1 MDGPQSDHIDLK
13 LKASDIAACVD
24 PAAYE
29 RAVTCVRDGR
39 VATEGVRVGGERTT
53 VTGRVRDHDGTQHS
67 SFVEVTRAR
76 QGAPCIA
83 GDCSC
88 EVGFNCEHVAAT
100 LLEASS
106 VVVRRAASVSTDRAA
121 SEWLRLLERQNAP
134 AASTWEPGAQ
144 LPGEHLLYLLQAP
157 LHDQHGIAVPVLLVS
172 CRVLR
177 RGGYGAPAPFSA
189 ARATSAHPPRMLE
202 PVDVDIIRVAVAHNP
217 VTAEVDDVLLLTKA
231 AGATVLEAIVRTG
244 RCRWIED
251 TGLTL
256 GPGPGRRATLE
267 WQLRHDGSQRL
278 AFKTEPLSSQAL
290 PLEPPWY
297 LDLAHGLAGPLESGL
312 DKQAALLAASM
323 PPLEAEDCARL
334 PKALATLLDDAG
346 LPRPHALALRDIAV
360 APTPRLRLVRSEQ
373 PADEAGPLIDSWMA
387 QYLYEPCHA
396 TLHFDYGGI
405 EIGAADL
412 SLMPIRLAV
421 DRELVRVE
429 RDEEAEAQALE
440 RLEGYGFEA
449 MWCGSTTAFGD
460 MEFES
465 FDEFGADTDFDA
477 FDDPD
482 FAPGLEELDDDGSAL
497 QLFMQPGLDADKEW
511 IEFVRNGVRELREVG
526 WEVEIPPD
534 FDHLVLEPDDWLGHI
549 EAQPDAAGWF
559 DIALD
564 IELRGEKVALLPLL
578 QEMLGRLSGRD
589 AKDLLARLDSVT
601 EVMLPYGNAMV
612 CLPAARVKTILGTLV
627 ELFDP
632 KLRLRD
638 GRLRLSRL
646 RAAEIESLQRWHGG
660 DAQVLADMAARI
672 RRFEGVR
679 PLAAPEGFNAQL
691 RPYQEQGLG
700 WLQGLRELGL
710 GGLLADDMG
719 LGKTVQTLAHLLIEK
734 QAGRLLAP
742 CLVVAPTSVV
752 GNWVAEA
759 CRFAPALSVLLL
771 SGAQRHAHFD
781 DMAAHD
787 IVITS
792 YALVRRDI
800 AVLKKHDFYYL
811 VLDEA
816 QALKNPRTQLRK
828 AMVELRAEHRLCLTG
843 TPLEN
848 HLGELWSLVDLLE
861 PGLLGSTQQFSRL
874 FRGPVERRGDHGRR
888 ALLAQRIAP
897 LMLRRKKQEIAGE
910 LPDKIEITQ
919 LIDLQSEQA
928 DLYETVRVSMY
939 DKVQQALAQ
948 RGFEGSGIIVL
959 EALLRLRQICCDP
972 ALLDIESARKVKH
985 SAKLERLIA
994 MLEEMVDE
1002 GRRVLVFSQF
1012 TSMLAIIEQ
1021 RLLGVGL
1028 DFVMLTGNTRDRETP
1043 VARFQ
1048 RGEVPVFLISLR
1060 AGGTGLNLTAA
1071 DTVIHYDPWWNPAV
1085 ELQATDRAH
1094 RIGQDKQVF
1103 VYHLVANGTVESRI
1117 DALKANKQGLADGL
1131 LDDASEGGALRL
1143 RAEDLEPL
1151 LRPIG

>member
-1 MDGPQSDHIDLK
+1 
-13 LKASDIAACVD
+13 
-24 PAAYE
+24 
-29 RAVTCVRDGR
+29 VTCVRDGR
-39 VATEGVRVGGERTT
+39 VTTEGVRVCGERST
-53 VTGRVRDHDGTQHS
+53 VSGRVRAHDGTQHS

-76 QGAPCIA
+76 LGAPRIA

-106 VVVRRAASVSTDRAA
+106 AVVRRSASTSIDRAA
-121 SEWLRLLERQNAP
+121 SEWLRLLERQNNPLASMWARGAP
-134 AASTWEPGAQ
+134 A
-144 LPGEHLLYLLQAP
+144 PGECLLYLLQVP
-157 LHDQHGIAVPVLLVS
+157 LHDEHGIAVPVLLVS
-172 CRVLR
+172 CRAQP
-177 RGGYGAPAPFSA
+177 RGGYAAAAPFSA
-189 ARATSAHPPRMLE
+189 ARATSARPPRMLD
-202 PVDVDIIRVAVAHNP
+202 PIDVDIIRVAVAHNP
-217 VTAEVDDVLLLTKA
+217 VTAEVDDVLLLTKS
-231 AGATVLEAIVRTG
+231 AGATVLEAILRTG
-244 RCRWIED
+244 RCRWVEAA
-251 TGLTL
+251 GPPL
-256 GPGPGRRATLE
+256 GPGQGRRATLE
-267 WQLRHDGSQRL
+267 WQQQHDGRQRL
-278 AFKTEPLSSQAL
+278 AFKTEPLSARII
-290 PLEPPWY
+290 PLDPPWY
-297 LDLAHGLAGPLESGL
+297 LDLTHGIAGPLETRLG
-312 DKQAALLAASM
+312 KEAALLAASM
-323 PPLEAEDCARL
+323 PPVEAEDSASL
-334 PKALATLLDDAG
+334 PDALITLLDAAG
-346 LPRPHALALRDIAV
+346 LPRPRVLVLRDIAA
-360 APTPRLRLVRSEQ
+360 APTPRLRLLRSQ
-373 PADEAGPLIDSWMA
+373 NPAAEAAPSLDPWMA
-387 QYLYEPCHA
+387 KYLDDPCRA
-396 TLHFDYGGI
+396 TLHFDYGGV
-405 EIGAADL
+405 EVGAAEL
-412 SLMPIRLAV
+412 SPAPIRVAASG
-421 DRELVRVE
+421 ELVRVE
-429 RDEEAEAQALE
+429 RHEEAEQQALA
-440 RLEGYGFEA
+440 RLRGYGLA
-449 MWCGSTTAFGD
+449 SMSSGLPTAFDDINSG
-460 MEFES
+460 S
-465 FDEFGADTDFDA
+465 FDERGAAVDFEAFDA
-477 FDDPD
+477 PD
-482 FAPGLEELDDDGSAL
+482 LAMGLEDFDDDGNGL
-497 QLFMQPGLDADKEW
+497 QLVMRLGPGVDNEW
-511 IEFVRNGVRELREVG
+511 INFVRNGARELRDAG
-526 WEVEIPPD
+526 WDVDIPPD
-534 FDHLVLEPDDWLGHI
+534 FDHLVLEPDAWLGYI
-549 EAQPDAAGWF
+549 EAEPGTKGWF
-559 DIALD
+559 DVALD
-564 IELRGEKVALLPLL
+564 IELGGEKVALLPLL
-578 QEMLGRLSGRD
+578 QEMIGRLGGRD
-589 AKDLLARLDSVT
+589 AKDLLARLDGVT
-601 EVMLPYGNAMV
+601 EVMLPYGNATV
-612 CLPAARVKTILGTLV
+612 CLPAARVKTIVGTLV

-646 RAAEIESLQRWHGG
+646 RAAEIEGLQRWHGG
-660 DAQVLADMAARI
+660 DAQALADMAARM
-672 RRFEGVR
+672 RRFAGVR
-679 PLAAPEGFNAQL
+679 PLAAPDGFNAQL
-691 RPYQEQGLG
+691 RPYQQQGLG

-734 QAGRLLAP
+734 QAGRLRAP

-759 CRFAPALSVLLL
+759 RRFAPALSVLVLT
-771 SGAQRHAHFD
+771 GAQRHARFD
-781 DMAAHD
+781 SMVAHD

-800 AVLKKHDFYYL
+800 TMLKKHNFYYL

-828 AMVELRAEHRLCLTG
+828 AMAELPAQHRLCLTG

-848 HLGELWSLVDLLE
+848 HLGELWSLIDLLE
-861 PGLLGSTQQFSRL
+861 PGLLGSAQQFARL
-874 FRGPVERRGDHGRR
+874 FRGPIERRGDTGRR

-919 LIDLQSEQA
+919 LIDLHPEQA
-928 DLYETVRVSMY
+928 DLYETVRVSMLG
-939 DKVQQALAQ
+939 KVQQALAQ

-959 EALLRLRQICCDP
+959 DALLRLRQICCDP
-972 ALLDIESARKVKH
+972 ALLNIESARKVKH

-1021 RLLGVGL
+1021 RLRGVGL
-1028 DFVMLTGNTRDRETP
+1028 DFVMLTGNTRDREAP

-1094 RIGQDKQVF
+1094 RIGQHKQVF

-1151 LRPIG
+1151 LRPIGL

>member
-1 MDGPQSDHIDLK
+1 M
-13 LKASDIAACVD
+13 
-24 PAAYE
+24 
-29 RAVTCVRDGR
+29 
-39 VATEGVRVGGERTT
+39 
-53 VTGRVRDHDGTQHS
+53 
-67 SFVEVTRAR
+67 EVTRAR
-76 QGAPCIA
+76 QGAPRIA

-100 LLEASS
+100 LLEASNAVALRS
-106 VVVRRAASVSTDRAA
+106 ASADRAA
-121 SEWLRLLERQNAP
+121 SEWLRLIERQSSPQSSPLANAWEQS
-134 AASTWEPGAQ
+134 AQAS
-144 LPGEHLLYLLQAP
+144 GECLLYLLQAS
-157 LHDQHGIAVPVLLVS
+157 LHDEHGVAVPVLLVS
-172 CRVLR
+172 CRALR
-177 RGGYGAPAPFSA
+177 RGGYTAAAPFSA
-189 ARATSAHPPRMLE
+189 ARATSARPPRMLE
-202 PVDVDIIRVAVAHNP
+202 PVDVDIIRVAVAHQP
-217 VTAEVDDVLLLTKA
+217 VAAEVGDVLLLAKSV
-231 AGATVLEAIVRTG
+231 GATVLDAILRTG
-244 RCRWIED
+244 RCRWIEAA
-251 TGLTL
+251 GLTL
-256 GPGPGRRATLE
+256 GLGPERRATLE
-267 WQLRHDGSQRL
+267 WQQQHDGRQRL
-278 AFKTEPLSSQAL
+278 AFKTDPLSARVI

-297 LDLAHGLAGPLESGL
+297 LDLTNGLAGPLETGL
-312 DKQAALLAASM
+312 GKDAALLAASM
-323 PPLEAEDCARL
+323 PPVEAQDSAS
-334 PKALATLLDDAG
+334 PPDALITLLDAAG
-346 LPRPHALALRDIAV
+346 LPRPRVLALRDIAV
-360 APTPRLRLVRSEQ
+360 APTPRLRLLRSQ
-373 PADEAGPLIDSWMA
+373 NPAAEAAPSLDSWMA
-387 QYLYEPCHA
+387 AYLYEPCHA
-396 TLHFDYGGI
+396 TLHFDYGGV
-405 EIGAADL
+405 EVGAAER
-412 SLMPIRLAV
+412 SPAPIRIAANG
-421 DRELVRVE
+421 ELVRVA
-429 RDEEAEAQALE
+429 RQGQAEEQALD
-440 RLEGYGFEA
+440 RLKGYGLES
-449 MWCGSTTAFGD
+449 MWPGISTEFDD
-460 MEFES
+460 MDFAA
-465 FDEFGADTDFDA
+465 FDEGGVAIDFEA

-482 FAPGLEELDDDGSAL
+482 LAMGLEDFDDDGASL
-497 QLFMQPGLDADKEW
+497 QLVMRPGPGVDNEW
-511 IEFVRNGVRELREVG
+511 VDFVRNGARELRDAG
-526 WEVEIPPD
+526 WDVEIPPD
-534 FDHLVLEPDDWLGHI
+534 FDHLVLEPDDWLGYI
-549 EAQPDAAGWF
+549 EAEPEAETGTQGWF
-559 DIALD
+559 DVALD

-578 QEMLGRLSGRD
+578 QEMIGRLGGRD
-589 AKDLLARLDSVT
+589 AKDLLARLDGVT
-601 EVMLPYGNAMV
+601 EVMLPYGNATV
-612 CLPAARVKTILGTLV
+612 CLPAARVKTIIGTLV

-646 RAAEIESLQRWHGG
+646 RAAEIEGLQRWHGG
-660 DAQVLADMAARI
+660 DAQALADMAARM

-679 PLAAPEGFNAQL
+679 PLAAPDGFNAQL
-691 RPYQEQGLG
+691 RPYQQQGLG

-759 CRFAPALSVLLL
+759 RRFAPALSVLVLT
-771 SGAQRHAHFD
+771 GAQRHARFD
-781 DMAAHD
+781 SMVAHD

-800 AVLKKHDFYYL
+800 TMLKKHNFYYL

-828 AMVELRAEHRLCLTG
+828 AMAELPAQHRLCLSG

-848 HLGELWSLVDLLE
+848 HLGELWSLIDLLE
-861 PGLLGSTQQFSRL
+861 PGLLGSSQQFARL
-874 FRGPVERRGDHGRR
+874 FRGPIERRGDTGRR

-919 LIDLQSEQA
+919 LIDLHPEQA
-928 DLYETVRVSMY
+928 DLYETVRVSML

-959 EALLRLRQICCDP
+959 DALLRLRQICCDP
-972 ALLDIESARKVKH
+972 ALLNIESARKVKH

-1021 RLLGVGL
+1021 RLRGVGL
-1028 DFVMLTGNTRDRETP
+1028 DFVMLSGNTRDRETP

-1094 RIGQDKQVF
+1094 RIGQHKQVF

-1151 LRPIG
+1151 LRPIGL